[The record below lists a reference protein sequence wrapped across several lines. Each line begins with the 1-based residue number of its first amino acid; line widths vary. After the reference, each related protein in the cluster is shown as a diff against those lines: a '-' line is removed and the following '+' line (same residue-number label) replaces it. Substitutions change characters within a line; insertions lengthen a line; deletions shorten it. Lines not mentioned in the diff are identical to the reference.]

1 MRRTF
6 AAIFANDER
15 QLVVMAKADEAMDL
29 APDFGGLIVIASAI
43 DATDGSTCTHSAV
56 RGNRHAVIGAVEEW
70 LRKTRA
76 YDEGYSGED
85 GRYDAVVHRQRRQDR

>member
-1 MRRTF
+1 MT
-6 AAIFANDER
+6 NDER
-15 QLVVMAKADEAMDL
+15 QLVVMMRADEAMHD
-29 APDFGGLIVIASAI
+29 APDLTGLIVIASAI
-43 DATDGSTCTHSAV
+43 DTTDGSTCTHSAV

-85 GRYDAVVHRQRRQDR
+85 GRYDAVVHRQRRQDRQ